1 MMGPWKIFQ
10 LGVKSVGR
18 NSLVLRR
25 KTTITN
31 SISGRSKN
39 KAKGLDMK
47 RVYLD
52 HASATPVRKEVIEAM
67 LPYFDN
73 HFGNPS
79 TVYDMGSK
87 ITEVIDQQRANVAT
101 LIGAK
106 AKEIIFTSSG
116 AEANNLAVKGIALAR
131 QKKGKHIVISA
142 IEHHSVLNS
151 ARFLERM
158 DFEVTFLQ
166 VDQYGVVD
174 PERLAQVITPETILV
189 SVMHANN
196 EIGTIEPI
204 AELAAICREKE
215 TTFHTDAVASVGN
228 IPVDVNELGVDL
240 LSLSGVS
247 LGAPK
252 GIGALYFRGNLRLMP
267 LIHGG
272 IQEMGRRAG
281 TENVPGIVGLGKASE
296 LATKE
301 MSDKEK
307 NLRRLIN
314 LLDSSIHE
322 RIEKVIPT
330 GHPDHRLPGHASY
343 CVEAIEGEALL
354 LMLNQEGIYANTG
367 SACAS
372 KALKTSPVLVAIG
385 TRPDLAQGSI
395 VFTLNSSNTTE
406 DIEYVLE
413 KFPQVVKQ
421 LRSLSPVWRKTSTA

>member
-1 MMGPWKIFQ
+1 
-10 LGVKSVGR
+10 
-18 NSLVLRR
+18 
-25 KTTITN
+25 
-31 SISGRSKN
+31 
-39 KAKGLDMK
+39 MK

-52 HASATPVRKEVIEAM
+52 HASATPVRREVIEAM
-67 LPYFDN
+67 LPYFDD

-79 TVYDMGSK
+79 TVYDLGSK
-87 ITEVIDQQRANVAT
+87 VMEVIDDQRAKVAK

-106 AKEIIFTSSG
+106 AREIIFTSSG
-116 AEANNLAVKGIALAR
+116 AEANNLAVKGRALAR
-131 QKKGKHIVISA
+131 QKKGKHIIISA

-166 VDQYGVVD
+166 VDEYGVVD
-174 PERLAQVITPETILV
+174 PGRLAEVITPETILV

-204 AELAAICREKE
+204 AELASICREKE
-215 TTFHTDAVASVGN
+215 ITFHTDAVASVGN
-228 IPVDVNELGVDL
+228 IPLDVNELGVDL

-252 GIGALYFRGNLRLMP
+252 GIGALYFRDNVRLMP

-296 LATKE
+296 IAQEELPE
-301 MSDKEK
+301 RINHVQE
-307 NLRRLIN
+307 LRN
-314 LLDSSIHE
+314 LLDLGIHE
-322 RIEKVIPT
+322 RVEQIKPT

-385 TRPDLAQGSI
+385 VRPDLAQGSI
-395 VFTLNSSNTTE
+395 VFTLDSRNSVE
-406 DIEYVLE
+406 DIEYMLE
-413 KFPQVVKQ
+413 KFPQVVKR
-421 LRSLSPVWRKTSTA
+421 LRSLSPVWRRP

>member
-1 MMGPWKIFQ
+1 
-10 LGVKSVGR
+10 L
-18 NSLVLRR
+18 
-25 KTTITN
+25 
-31 SISGRSKN
+31 
-39 KAKGLDMK
+39 
-47 RVYLD
+47 
-52 HASATPVRKEVIEAM
+52 
-67 LPYFDN
+67 
-73 HFGNPS
+73 
-79 TVYDMGSK
+79 GSK
-87 ITEVIDQQRANVAT
+87 IMEVIDDQRAKVAT

-116 AEANNLAVKGIALAR
+116 AEANNLAVKGTALAR
-131 QKKGKHIVISA
+131 QKKGKHIIISA

-158 DFEVTFLQ
+158 DFEVTFLE
-166 VDQYGVVD
+166 VDEYGVVD
-174 PERLAQVITPETILV
+174 PGRLAEVITPETILV
-189 SVMHANN
+189 SIMHANN

-204 AELAAICREKE
+204 SDLASICREKE
-215 TTFHTDAVASVGN
+215 ITFHTDAVASVGN
-228 IPVDVNELGVDL
+228 IPVDVSDLGVDL
-240 LSLSGVS
+240 LSISGVS

-252 GIGALYFRGNLRLMP
+252 GIGALYFGGNLRLMP

-281 TENVPGIVGLGKASE
+281 TENVPGIVGLGKAAE
-296 LATKE
+296 LAAKE
-301 MSDKEK
+301 LSDRGNYVRE
-307 NLRRLIN
+307 LRD
-314 LLDSSIHE
+314 LLDSGVHG
-322 RIEKVIPT
+322 RIEKVKPT

-385 TRPDLAQGSI
+385 VRPDLAQGSI
-395 VFTLNSSNTTE
+395 VFTLDSRNSVE

-421 LRSLSPVWRKTSTA
+421 LRSLSPLWRKTSAV